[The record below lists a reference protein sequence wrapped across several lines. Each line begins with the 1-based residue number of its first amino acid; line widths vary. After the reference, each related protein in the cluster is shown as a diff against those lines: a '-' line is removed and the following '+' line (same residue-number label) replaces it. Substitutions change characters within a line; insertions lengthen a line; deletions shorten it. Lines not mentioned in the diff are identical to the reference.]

1 MSTNTNTRY
10 QLEEALGR
18 GGQGHTFRA
27 IDTQTG
33 QAVAVKV
40 IELRGSEGW
49 KPFDLFERECNIL
62 RALDHPGIPRFLDTF
77 AEESAGRYCLVMEL
91 VEGKPLRDL
100 LADRQLLGEAQLWN
114 LLHQA
119 LEILDYLHGR
129 MPPVIHRD
137 IKPANLVRR
146 PDGKLAL
153 VDFGGVRVALR
164 PEGGSTVVGTFGYM
178 APEQLHGEAKPATD
192 IYGLGAT
199 LAALATGIEAD
210 KLPRKGLKVDL
221 GQVMAPS
228 ALRDL
233 LDRMLEPDPDQR
245 LASVTAV
252 RQAASDGKR
261 ATRPTAPA
269 QPAAPAEDDEDDDVQ
284 PRDLER
290 PLSLLVRIFGV
301 AGYVALTVLDAV
313 ILPLI
318 FVMLGAVWSGQARR
332 QAQLEGKKRSAH
344 RVLRSGR
351 RAMRALTRGQSPY
364 RLGDHPPRPPLPPGP
379 PRPPLPPR
387 RGRRRRGRRR

>member
-1 MSTNTNTRY
+1 
-10 QLEEALGR
+10 
-18 GGQGHTFRA
+18 
-27 IDTQTG
+27 
-33 QAVAVKV
+33 
-40 IELRGSEGW
+40 
-49 KPFDLFERECNIL
+49 
-62 RALDHPGIPRFLDTF
+62 
-77 AEESAGRYCLVMEL
+77 
-91 VEGKPLRDL
+91 
-100 LADRQLLGEAQLWN
+100 
-114 LLHQA
+114 
-119 LEILDYLHGR
+119 

-137 IKPANLVRR
+137 IKPANLIRR
-146 PDGKLAL
+146 PDGRRAL

-210 KLPRKGLKVDL
+210 KLPRRGLKVDL
-221 GQVMAPS
+221 IQVMAMSP
-228 ALRDL
+228 LRDL

-245 LASVTAV
+245 LASVAAV

-261 ATRPTAPA
+261 AG
-269 QPAAPAEDDEDDDVQ
+269 AAPPAGPPTDDAEEEEDEDVR
-284 PRDLER
+284 PRDLEP

-301 AGYVALTVLDAV
+301 AGYVSLTVLDVV

-318 FVMLGAVWSGQARR
+318 FVMLGAVWAAQPGRR
-332 QAQLEGKKRSAH
+332 AQLAEKKRAAH

-351 RAMRALTRGQSPY
+351 QAMRALTRGQSPY
-364 RLGDHPPRPPLPPGP
+364 RLQGRPPRPPLPPAP

-387 RGRRRRGRRR
+387 RGRRRRGRRG